1 MITLKETIE
10 KLPFNNEDYVLAE
23 DESKAELTRS
33 FKRAYHYC
41 IWLLSKRDYSRF
53 KLSRKLYE
61 KKYTP
66 YIDELL
72 DFLEEVR
79 YLQEEQYI
87 RTRIKTFMY
96 KGQSKRNIINK
107 LRAERLNVEGSIIEE
122 IFEEYRYTENNQLRE
137 LIHKKIRSK
146 GVEALDDFNFKQKL
160 IRFLLSK
167 GHSYDKIN
175 TEINYVQN
183 EESDAQDYPF

>member
-1 MITLKETIE
+1 MTTLKETIE
-10 KLPFNNEDYVLAE
+10 KLPFNNDDYL
-23 DESKAELTRS
+23 DEENSKDDLTRS

-53 KLSRKLYE
+53 KLARKLYE

-66 YIDELL
+66 YVDELL
-72 DFLEEVR
+72 DFLEEAR

-96 KGQSKRNIINK
+96 KGQSQRNIINK
-107 LRAERLNVEGSIIEE
+107 LRAERLNVESHVIEE

-137 LIHKKIRSK
+137 LIHKKLRSK
-146 GVEALDDFNFKQKL
+146 GVEALEDFNFKQKL

-167 GHSYDKIN
+167 GHSYDKIK
-175 TEINYVQN
+175 TELNFVQN